1 MRAYLQITGA
11 LFGLIAVV
19 HVLRLIRH
27 WPIQLAEHSIP
38 LWASWV
44 GLIVAGALSIWAARL
59 LRVTGPAAPSA

>member
-27 WPIQLAEHSIP
+27 WPIQLAEYSVP
-38 LWASWV
+38 LGASWV
-44 GLIVAGALSIWAARL
+44 GLIIAGGLSIWAVRL
-59 LRVTGPAAPSA
+59 LRVTGRAVTSE

>member
-27 WPIQLAEHSIP
+27 WPIQLAEYSVP

-44 GLIVAGALSIWAARL
+44 GLIIAGGLSIWALRL
-59 LRVTGPAAPSA
+59 LRVTGRAVTRE

>member
-19 HVLRLIRH
+19 HFLRLIRH
-27 WPIQLAEHSIP
+27 WPIQLAGYSVP

-44 GLIVAGALSIWAARL
+44 GLILAGALCVWAVRL
-59 LRVTGPAAPSA
+59 LRATGRAVPSE